1 MSNIFLL
8 NDNITNGFSTGMPDI
23 IYALALFFA
32 LCTIYST
39 NPIVA
44 VLFLIGLF
52 ISIASLL
59 ILIGYNFIGL
69 SYMLV
74 YVGAISIL
82 FLFILMLINIRIS
95 ELKHN
100 TDRDLPLGILV
111 GVVFIITGIKALPRN
126 LTEYTIFSEI
136 ANSYLAP
143 TLLIDDQVVKVMDL
157 KQQMGFA
164 SSKGWENSLVEATH
178 ITGIGNIMY
187 TNYAIWLIVSSMIIL
202 TGMVGAIVITIRK
215 EQ

>member
-69 SYMLV
+69 SYLLV
-74 YVGAISIL
+74 YMGVVSIL
-82 FLFILMLINIRIS
+82 FFFILMLINLRVF
-95 ELKHN
+95 ELT
-100 TDRDLPLGILV
+100 TDNNNSVPLGIM
-111 GVVFIITGIKALPRN
+111 TGIFFT
-126 LTEYTIFSEI
+126 LT
-136 ANSYLAP
+136 
-143 TLLIDDQVVKVMDL
+143 
-157 KQQMGFA
+157 
-164 SSKGWENSLVEATH
+164 
-178 ITGIGNIMY
+178 
-187 TNYAIWLIVSSMIIL
+187 
-202 TGMVGAIVITIRK
+202 
-215 EQ
+215 

>member
-59 ILIGYNFIGL
+59 ILIGYK
-69 SYMLV
+69 
-74 YVGAISIL
+74 
-82 FLFILMLINIRIS
+82 INNQS
-95 ELKHN
+95 
-100 TDRDLPLGILV
+100 
-111 GVVFIITGIKALPRN
+111 
-126 LTEYTIFSEI
+126 
-136 ANSYLAP
+136 
-143 TLLIDDQVVKVMDL
+143 LLIII
-157 KQQMGFA
+157 
-164 SSKGWENSLVEATH
+164 AT
-178 ITGIGNIMY
+178 
-187 TNYAIWLIVSSMIIL
+187 
-202 TGMVGAIVITIRK
+202 RK
-215 EQ
+215 NV